1 MPAPAPVSGV
11 HKFQGMLAKYRGKN
25 ELNKD
30 ELDFLLGVKLSD
42 IPEWAAALQRHS
54 QPQEQGVTTY
64 RQVMSIVLGHE
75 GAWFNFNYSQAAKR
89 SLVKLAGKDFA
100 NMYALMSCL
109 LLCGLGLGTVVR
121 TLPTAGGGRPNWFFC
136 KRAVVASMEWALAG
150 LGARPAAVEE
160 DFDEAWFSFGRGSRA
175 VLCLKLVLELVLI
188 SEEEA
193 AEEGHP
199 AAEERLAEPSFG
211 A

>member
-89 SLVKLAGKDFA
+89 SLVKLAGKA
-100 NMYALMSCL
+100 TCL
-109 LLCGLGLGTVVR
+109 HKVIGCVVLNVVRILHGLR
-121 TLPTAGGGRPNWFFC
+121 TLPTC
-136 KRAVVASMEWALAG
+136 ML
-150 LGARPAAVEE
+150 
-160 DFDEAWFSFGRGSRA
+160 
-175 VLCLKLVLELVLI
+175 
-188 SEEEA
+188 
-193 AEEGHP
+193 
-199 AAEERLAEPSFG
+199 
-211 A
+211 